1 MFVASIINGMAVF
14 QSNSCVLAP
23 HSPLSLSVSLSS
35 SLVMESSSNVP
46 KRGGGS
52 AGSRK
57 KTKEGSRKVIKE
69 EAANPLESMQ
79 GGDSVA
85 MEQKVLEV
93 ASGSDVIAAVY
104 DFAKRYQVDV
114 TIISAYGMVSN
125 ITIFQLQPFPTFPV
139 RRFNRLYDLVSIK
152 GSFCGGTTC
161 SIKLPLPPPRALSA
175 PQPLFPAQNEDMPT
189 ETFGLDEMFS
199 GTGRSM
205 TAFGVPSVAS
215 PANLNVWK
223 SPASD
228 PQRLIGVLSKTLRL
242 IRVLRDEVDI
252 AKSALGQVNV
262 MIAEMEAIDDL
273 FEYADS
279 LGCLKDSKRILGW
292 KIMGLNQRIED
303 TEGEIRTFE
312 GHLDIM
318 DAAINS
324 E

>member
-1 MFVASIINGMAVF
+1 MFIGSIINGMAVF
-14 QSNSCVLAP
+14 HSNSCVLAP
-23 HSPLSLSVSLSS
+23 HYPLSLSVSLSS

-46 KRGGGS
+46 KRRGRPVGGGGS

-152 GSFCGGTTC
+152 GSFCGSVNSTRPPPPPPFHHLVVSFTSSEGQYHTGIIQGGITAVNSVVLGVSLTRGTTC

-223 SPASD
+223 SPAS
-228 PQRLIGVLSKTLRL
+228 GFSSTSFFK
-242 IRVLRDEVDI
+242 
-252 AKSALGQVNV
+252 
-262 MIAEMEAIDDL
+262 
-273 FEYADS
+273 
-279 LGCLKDSKRILGW
+279 
-292 KIMGLNQRIED
+292 
-303 TEGEIRTFE
+303 
-312 GHLDIM
+312 
-318 DAAINS
+318 
-324 E
+324 